1 MSQKTFMLES
11 NNSSGK
17 LFTDRARKNSR
28 IGSNFLEQKNAQWNT
43 TLNQGGLQINP
54 GDTINISSTQI
65 NLRGI
70 WFLYN

>member
-17 LFTDRARKNSR
+17 LFTDRARKESR
-28 IGSNFLEQKNAQWNT
+28 IGSNFLEQNNAQWNT

-54 GDTINISSTQI
+54 GDK
-65 NLRGI
+65 
-70 WFLYN
+70 